1 MLIFMGAYDN
11 LSEIQL
17 DVMREI
23 GNIGAGNACTA
34 LSVLLGTMIDMSV
47 PNIQLLGFEDT
58 SDYLGGPDV
67 EVLGVKID
75 VKADLQGM
83 MFHIVNKK
91 FAERII
97 NTFYEK
103 KLDTLA
109 NIDEMDSSVISEMAN
124 ITSGAYANALATLSG
139 YVVDIGTPSQ
149 ERSTVANILRIP
161 LEAFS
166 QPGDKILVV
175 DEQFIIDKEQITS
188 NMILVLEGD
197 SLKKVF
203 GKLGVEV

>member
-1 MLIFMGAYDN
+1 MGAYDN
-11 LSEIQL
+11 LNDIQL

-47 PNIQLLGFEDT
+47 PKIQLLGFDDT

-75 VKADLQGM
+75 VKADVQGM
-83 MFHIVNKK
+83 MFHIVNKR

-124 ITSGAYANALATLSG
+124 ITSGAYANAIATLSG

-149 ERSTVANILRIP
+149 KRSTVADILRIP

-166 QPGDKILVV
+166 EPGDKILVV
-175 DEQFIIDKEQITS
+175 DEQFIIDKEHITS
-188 NMILVLEGD
+188 NMILVLDGE

-203 GKLGVEV
+203 GKLGVDI